1 MKIISLQVD
10 RDIQPLSEFRANA
23 ASFIQRVKTER
34 RPLILTQHGKS
45 SAVLLDVED
54 YQQLINTVSLL
65 RELATA
71 REELNDGK
79 GIAHQELFSDLK
91 SKYKTP

>member
-1 MKIISLQVD
+1 MQSLQVD

-45 SAVLLDVED
+45 SVVLIDVED
-54 YQQLINTVSLL
+54 YQNLLNTVSLL
-65 RELATA
+65 REVATA
-71 REELNDGK
+71 REELNK
-79 GIAHQELFSDLK
+79 GEGISNEALFTELK
-91 SKYKTP
+91 SMYSNQ